1 MRKPSL
7 ADRVLLLLSIKEEG
21 KYIGIEHIYEKVA
34 RDVKA
39 FEGVDLTKVQLESEV
54 KLLISYGLV
63 EELSGKYAITDKGE
77 TELSNRLKEISD
89 GLNLSYLT
97 VWKARNYY
105 PKAAKVLLPFLIDRP
120 VSVIK
125 VFSGKEDPIHQ
136 LDPLFVRY
144 KRYKPKP
151 QFISISSEQELLA
164 YVDDHC
170 VDFIPYISKFN
181 SHYPDYLILDLDS
194 GERLKQEERGFLLV
208 KAVAEAIVGLM
219 DEARVNYLLKFSG
232 SRGFQIWAALDNSSK
247 LISEKSD
254 AYAFYRQLAINIRNY
269 VEKRLE
275 EDKAWID
282 EYGIGEIKWPVTSST
297 VAKKEERS
305 EQILIDWSSMK
316 PNGDVR
322 APYSMH
328 YKTAM
333 ISLPILPSE
342 LRQFKREAASVENV
356 LAAPIREFPPPA
368 PSDPSALFHILG
380 ITRTCLNRLIS
391 WISFYTRLK

>member
-1 MRKPSL
+1 MRKPSV

-21 KYIGIEHIYEKVA
+21 KYIGIEHIHEKVA

-39 FEGVDLTKVQLESEV
+39 FDGSDLTRDQLESEV
-54 KLLISYGLV
+54 HALIVNGLV
-63 EELSGKYAITDKGE
+63 EESAGKYAITDKGE
-77 TELSNRLKEISD
+77 MELRNRLNEISD

-105 PKAAKVLLPFLIDRP
+105 PKVARVLLPFLIGRP

-136 LDPLFVRY
+136 LEPLFVRY
-144 KRYKPKP
+144 KRYRPKP
-151 QFISISSEQELLA
+151 QFISISNEQELLA

-170 VDFIPYISKFN
+170 VDFIPYVSRFN
-181 SHYPDYLILDLDS
+181 SNYPDYLILDLDA
-194 GERLKQEERGFLLV
+194 GERLKQEEKGFLMV
-208 KAVAEAIVGLM
+208 KAVAEAIVDLM
-219 DEARVNYLLKFSG
+219 EEARINYLLKFSG
-232 SRGFQIWAALDNSSK
+232 SRGFQIWAALDNSNK

-254 AYAFYRQLAINIRNY
+254 AYAFYRQLAIDIRNY

-275 EDKAWID
+275 EDKKWIND
-282 EYGIGEIKWPVTSST
+282 YDLGEIKWPVTSST

-305 EQILIDWSSMK
+305 EQVLIDWSSMK

-333 ISLPILPSE
+333 ISLPIPPSE
-342 LRQFKREAASVENV
+342 LRGFKREAALVENV
-356 LAAPIREFPPPA
+356 LAAPIKEFPPPV
-368 PSDPSALFHILG
+368 PSDPSELFRILS

-391 WISFYTRLK
+391 